1 MSLLHLFNP
10 TVVTLGLDRWG
21 IHFFSAPPVPS
32 PRVKPAGDD
41 LWSVMVWG
49 INL

>member
-1 MSLLHLFNP
+1 MSLLHLLNP
-10 TVVTLGLDRWG
+10 TVVTLGLDPR
-21 IHFFSAPPVPS
+21 HLHLFSAPPVQS
-32 PRVKPAGDD
+32 PGVNPEGDD